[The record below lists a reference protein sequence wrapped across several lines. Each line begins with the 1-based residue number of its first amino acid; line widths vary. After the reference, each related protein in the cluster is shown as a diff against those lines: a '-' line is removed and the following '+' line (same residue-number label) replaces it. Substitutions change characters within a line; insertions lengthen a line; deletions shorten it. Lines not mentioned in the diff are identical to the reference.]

1 MGGENPLGQEELHGL
16 AAVPDRPLPVL
27 GRLTTGD
34 VLELVRGK
42 PGVAEPNARTFRS
55 LENEMNFIFSFYFLL
70 YAFDLVVDLIM

>member
-1 MGGENPLGQEELHGL
+1 MRGENSLGQEKLHGL

-42 PGVAEPNARTFRS
+42 PGVTEPNARTFRS
-55 LENEMNFIFSFYFLL
+55 LENEINFIFFQRII
-70 YAFDLVVDLIM
+70 LIFPFIRI

>member
-1 MGGENPLGQEELHGL
+1 MRGENSLGQEKLHGL

-42 PGVAEPNARTFRS
+42 PGVAEPNARTFGS
-55 LENEMNFIFSFYFLL
+55 LEN
-70 YAFDLVVDLIM
+70 

>member
-1 MGGENPLGQEELHGL
+1 MRGENSLGQEKLHGL

-55 LENEMNFIFSFYFLL
+55 LENEMNFIFFKGLF
-70 YAFDLVVDLIM
+70 

>member
-1 MGGENPLGQEELHGL
+1 MGGEDAFGQEELHAL

-42 PGVAEPNARTFRS
+42 PGVAEPNARTFGS
-55 LENEMNFIFSFYFLL
+55 LEN
-70 YAFDLVVDLIM
+70 

>member
-34 VLELVRGK
+34 VLELVWGK
-42 PGVAEPNARTFRS
+42 PGVTEPNARAFRS
-55 LENEMNFIFSFYFLL
+55 LENEMNFIFPKDCSDISFYPH
-70 YAFDLVVDLIM
+70 LIWL